1 MFPAAF
7 LPFVQQR
14 PIGVIARAVVERF
27 FEPER
32 LDALFRRTAVDQ
44 YERDL
49 LFSSVV
55 ELMQSVVL
63 GVEPSVFAA
72 FRKRR
77 HKLPV
82 SDDSIYNK
90 LKGMEANVSAAVVS
104 DSAERAAAV
113 IDQLKARRAPWLPG
127 YRVRILDGNHLSA
140 MNTSLRGNFSN
151 REAGWPKLVAST
163 SGGLPPIHSVRSM
176 SS

>member
-1 MFPAAF
+1 MQLRHYTSSFTGFMAFLIGATRVFPAAF

-14 PIGVIARAVVERF
+14 PIGVMARAIVERF

-82 SDDSIYNK
+82 SDDAIYNK
-90 LKGMEANVSAAVVS
+90 LKGME
-104 DSAERAAAV
+104 
-113 IDQLKARRAPWLPG
+113 
-127 YRVRILDGNHLSA
+127 
-140 MNTSLRGNFSN
+140 
-151 REAGWPKLVAST
+151 
-163 SGGLPPIHSVRSM
+163 
-176 SS
+176 